1 MRKLTAAIADPAIAS
16 QPGSSAGACTETPAR
31 LAEALEARVS
41 ANEAPNA
48 GAKETGDAAPVA
60 LVR

>member
-16 QPGSSAGACTETPAR
+16 QPGSSAGAWTEMRAR
-31 LAEALEARVS
+31 LAVGPTAGVS
-41 ANEAPNA
+41 ANGAPNA